1 VGRGQGAVRTASVGR
16 GKVEEKRYM
25 RGKEEKM
32 REIKFRVWDT
42 YRNKMI
48 KWDELHSD
56 SNYLYIKM
64 FNANGY
70 RTRVMQYT
78 GLKDKNGREIY
89 EGDVVEYKDL
99 ISGKKGKGVVKFEN
113 ASFCIDDGLIK
124 AFRWICY
131 EVEIIS
137 NVFDNPVE

>member
-1 VGRGQGAVRTASVGR
+1 
-16 GKVEEKRYM
+16 
-25 RGKEEKM
+25 M

-56 SNYLYIKM
+56 SNYLCLM
-64 FNANGY
+64 VFDGNGY
-70 RTRVMQYT
+70 RTRAMQYT

-89 EGDVVEYKDL
+89 EGDIVEYKDL

-113 ASFCIDDGLIK
+113 GSFCIDDGLIK
-124 AFRWICY
+124 AFRWIDY

-137 NVFDNPVE
+137 NVFDNPELLEERGSIMPHAKRLK